1 MERTENPIRPIN
13 LTELLEIM
21 DNDDE
26 LLRECM
32 DDFLN
37 DFHEMLNQIRSAV
50 DSCNWE
56 DLEVTAHA
64 MKGSLRYLAAVTAAD
79 FALKLENIGKS
90 GGTVGVEGINSH
102 FADLEKECE
111 QMRLFIKNYLA

>member
-1 MERTENPIRPIN
+1 MEKSESPIN
-13 LTELLEIM
+13 LADLLEIM

-37 DFHEMLNQIRSAV
+37 DFPEMLSQIRSAV

-64 MKGSLRYLAAVTAAD
+64 LKGSLRYLAAVTAAD
-79 FALKLENIGKS
+79 FAFKLENIGKS
-90 GGTVGVEGINSH
+90 GGKESADAIGKH
-102 FADLEKECE
+102 FADLENECE
-111 QMRLFIKNYLA
+111 QIRLFIQNYLA

>member
-1 MERTENPIRPIN
+1 MGKPESPIN
-13 LTELLEIM
+13 LSDLLEIM

-37 DFHEMLNQIRSAV
+37 DFSEMLNQIRSAV

-64 MKGSLRYLAAVTAAD
+64 MKGSLRYLAAGAAAD

-90 GGTVGVEGINSH
+90 GGTVGAEGINEH
-102 FADLEKECE
+102 FTDLENECE
-111 QMRLFIKNYLA
+111 QMRLFIRNYLA